1 MLEGQDQMIQV
12 RLGNQR
18 NNIRMD
24 GHYSENRKNN
34 DLKNIVI
41 GIIPIPILNTTIQ
54 QGDPFRQTER
64 RRQG

>member
-1 MLEGQDQMIQV
+1 
-12 RLGNQR
+12 
-18 NNIRMD
+18 MD